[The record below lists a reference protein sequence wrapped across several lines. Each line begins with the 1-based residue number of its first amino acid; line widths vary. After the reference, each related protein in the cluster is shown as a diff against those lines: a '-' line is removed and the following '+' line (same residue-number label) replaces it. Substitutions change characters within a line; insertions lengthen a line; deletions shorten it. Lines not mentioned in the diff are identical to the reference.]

1 MRSPVELL
9 GFYRKL
15 LASATGIVTV
25 VTPIVF
31 SFAGA
36 PKTCD
41 QTQSQAQGT
50 TASAPAFEY
59 DVVSI
64 KPTKSATRF
73 GRFTNTPDGLTATSI
88 TVFELIQRAY
98 GIPVGTDDGR
108 IADGPSWLTADR
120 FDIDAKMDGAAA
132 EASQK
137 LRPDDLRVAR
147 QQMLEKLLTEYFKL
161 TISRE
166 SRQLQRYTLS
176 VAKGGPKLQEAT
188 PDEVAANAA
197 RVAAGRNPGELMK
210 QVRGGEAFKSFSMT
224 LFVLRLS
231 QMLER
236 PVIDETGLTGLY
248 DFELISFTPNA
259 APAPVPVTPGVA
271 NVQSAIPSTND
282 DDDSGVI
289 EGVKKLGLKLE
300 RGKGPVEVIV
310 VTHVERPAEN

>member
-1 MRSPVELL
+1 MRVL
-9 GFYRKL
+9 GDISRFRQKFL
-15 LASATGIVTV
+15 PSATEIISLAILIVVGLASATQCLAQ
-25 VTPIVF
+25 
-31 SFAGA
+31 S
-36 PKTCD
+36 
-41 QTQSQAQGT
+41 QTQ
-50 TASAPAFEY
+50 TASANSPAFQY

-64 KPTKSATRF
+64 KPTKSPTRF
-73 GRFTNTPDGLTATSI
+73 GRFVNTPDGLAATSI

-98 GIPVGTDDGR
+98 GIQAGTDDGR
-108 IADGPSWLTADR
+108 IADGPTWVRNDH
-120 FDIDAKMDGAAA
+120 FDVDAKMDSAVT

-137 LRPDDLRVAR
+137 LSPNDLRIAR
-147 QQMLEKLLTEYFKL
+147 QQMLQALLANYFKL

-166 SRQLQRYTLS
+166 SRALQRYTLS

-197 RVAAGRNPGELMK
+197 RVAAGRNAGELY
-210 QVRGGEAFKSFSMT
+210 RNIPGGETFKSFSMT

-248 DFELISFTPNA
+248 DFDFLPFTPNA
-259 APAPVPVTPGVA
+259 GPAPVPAVQGTA
-271 NVQSAIPSTND
+271 NGQSAIPSMDN

-289 EGVKKLGLKLE
+289 DAAKKLGLKLE

-310 VTHVERPAEN
+310 VTHIEKPAQN